1 MAEIWPAIAGM
12 KSVFITV
19 PEVMWNSIG
28 WSTGAASAFTVAIPC
43 SG

>member
-1 MAEIWPAIAGM
+1 MAGM

-28 WSTGAASAFTVAIPC
+28 LVDGAASALIVAMPC